1 MKTNF
6 QINVQVSLGVT
17 PELTA
22 LVAAIL
28 AKTPAAIEPQAVE
41 TTPTT
46 APAAPAAEPQQEPT
60 PEPQQPA
67 ATEPQQPAAAP
78 EEPAAKPLTAE
89 DVRAAMH
96 RARQRI
102 EGEDYKDNT
111 QSEAYKRYHRQLT
124 AEFKNIAALLG
135 ADKPSALPEEQRAQ
149 FIAQCDELGILDNGT
164 IGVTNLPF

>member
-1 MKTNF
+1 MKTDF
-6 QINVQVSLGVT
+6 QISVEVSIGLK
-17 PELTA
+17 PELSA
-22 LVAAIL
+22 LMAAIL
-28 AKTPAAIEPQAVE
+28 TSNPAAAKPQAVE
-41 TTPTT
+41 TIPTT
-46 APAAPAAEPQQEPT
+46 EPQQAQEPQQPEPAAAEPQ
-60 PEPQQPA
+60 PQQQ
-67 ATEPQQPAAAP
+67 E
-78 EEPAAKPLTAE
+78 AAKPLTAE

-96 RARQRI
+96 RTRQRI

-135 ADKPSALPEEQRAQ
+135 AEKPSALPEEQRAQ

>member
-1 MKTNF
+1 MKTDF
-6 QINVQVSLGVT
+6 QINVQVSIGVT
-17 PELTA
+17 HELTA

-28 AKTPAAIEPQAVE
+28 AKTPAAIAPQAVE
-41 TTPTT
+41 TIPTMPEST
-46 APAAPAAEPQQEPT
+46 APASAPAPEVPAA
-60 PEPQQPA
+60 EPQQPA
-67 ATEPQQPAAAP
+67 ATEPQKP
-78 EEPAAKPLTAE
+78 AKPTAE

-135 ADKPSALPEEQRAQ
+135 AEKPSALPEEQRAQ

-164 IGVTNLPF
+164 IGVSNLPF

>member
-1 MKTNF
+1 MRTDF
-6 QINVQVSLGVT
+6 QINVQVSIGVT
-17 PELTA
+17 RELTA

-41 TTPTT
+41 TPPAMPEPST
-46 APAAPAAEPQQEPT
+46 ATEATAA
-60 PEPQQPA
+60 PEPQQPTTA
-67 ATEPQQPAAAP
+67 EP
-78 EEPAAKPLTAE
+78 EPASEMPDKKPTAE
-89 DVRAAMH
+89 DVRAAMR

-124 AEFKNIAALLG
+124 SEFKNIASLLG

-149 FIAQCDELGILDNGT
+149 FITQCDELGIKDDGT
-164 IGVTNLPF
+164 IGVTTLPF

>member
-1 MKTNF
+1 MKTDF
-6 QINVQVSLGVT
+6 QINVQVSIGVT
-17 PELTA
+17 HELTA

-41 TTPTT
+41 TIQTMPEPT
-46 APAAPAAEPQQEPT
+46 APTPAAQEPQQPA
-60 PEPQQPA
+60 PA
-67 ATEPQQPAAAP
+67 ATEPQPQQQ
-78 EEPAAKPLTAE
+78 EAAKPLTAE

-96 RARQRI
+96 RTRQRI

-135 ADKPSALPEEQRAQ
+135 AEKPSALPEEQRAQ

>member
-1 MKTNF
+1 MKTDF
-6 QINVQVSLGVT
+6 QINVQVSIGVT
-17 PELTA
+17 HELTA

-28 AKTPAAIEPQAVE
+28 AKTPAAIAPQAVE
-41 TTPTT
+41 TIPTMPEPAAPT
-46 APAAPAAEPQQEPT
+46 APAPAPEVPAE
-60 PEPQQPA
+60 EPQQP
-67 ATEPQQPAAAP
+67 EQPQQPQ
-78 EEPAAKPLTAE
+78 EPAPPTAE

-135 ADKPSALPEEQRAQ
+135 AEKPSALPEDKRAQ

-164 IGVTNLPF
+164 IGVSNLPF